1 MPRQLLSS
9 ALMRRVADIALTL
22 SIGVGVGIPI
32 GHLLGFTHGAPTPEN
47 SSPPP
52 EAFDYP
58 FGILVGIAGV
68 AVIRTLAPSVW
79 GLMRG
84 RSRSDK

>member
-1 MPRQLLSS
+1 
-9 ALMRRVADIALTL
+9 MRRPADIALTL
-22 SIGVGVGIPI
+22 SIGVGVGILI
-32 GHLLGFTHGAPTPEN
+32 GYLFGFTHGAPTPEN

-58 FGILVGIAGV
+58 FGILIGVVGV
-68 AVIRTLAPSVW
+68 AVFRTLGPPVW